1 MNGGNRVEKANKL
14 LMPSGMIGVLFYF
27 AHTITGRLLW
37 PEYDPVTMDISSLTA
52 VGAPNAGLLKRLT
65 FVYGSCM
72 FLFAFAMIKKSF
84 SQYHILLKTGS
95 VVFMIMQLTSI
106 VGYGL
111 FPLTGDKAEMNF
123 QNRMHIIVTAVVVI
137 TTIASAFLLAFGYLK
152 QEKMKGLGKFTL
164 AMAVLI
170 TLFGALTPISMG
182 LQLNI
187 LGLTERL
194 TIYTLQLLI
203 FALSFYYTFLDNKGS
218 DIQAES
224 K

>member
-1 MNGGNRVEKANKL
+1 VGKANKF
-14 LMPSGMIGVLFYF
+14 LMPSGMVGVLFYL

-37 PEYDPVTMDISSLTA
+37 PEYDPITMDISSLTA
-52 VGAPNAGLLKRLT
+52 VGAPNAESVKRLT
-65 FVYGSCM
+65 FVYGICM
-72 FLFAFAMIKKSF
+72 LLFAFAMIKKSF
-84 SQYHILLKTGS
+84 SQYHSLLKTGS

-111 FPLTGDKAEMNF
+111 FPLTGDKTEMNF
-123 QNRMHIIVTAVVVI
+123 QNRMHVIVTAVVVI

-164 AMAVLI
+164 PLAVLI
-170 TLFGALTPISMG
+170 TLIGALTPISMG

-194 TIYTLQLLI
+194 TIYSLQLLI
-203 FALSFYYTFLDNKGS
+203 FALSFFYTFLDNKGRDLKRS
-218 DIQAES
+218 T
-224 K
+224 KT